1 MRDIVYEERV
11 RKEVDILEMLQSG
24 QVDVKKVEE
33 YLKIVNEETNIEDPN
48 EMIGGCVEDFDFENT
63 S

>member
-1 MRDIVYEERV
+1 VRDIVYEERV

-33 YLKIVNEETNIEDPN
+33 YLMMVNGETNIEDPN